1 MITLFLFLIATSE
14 FKVTQVTIDGNQ
26 YFTEKSIKSI
36 MLTKTPGLFRKG
48 AFNHEIF
55 KGDITAIN
63 NLYEYSGFIEVIV
76 DHQLIYDSTS
86 SKVEIKIAI
95 EEGQQTFVQHISFS
109 GNTLFGDDYL
119 KERITAFLQEPFDRR
134 KLDLDAYLVTT
145 AYDDSGYADVQV
157 RVDHSIIDNKA
168 SIDYLIVENE
178 RQFVDGVEFHG
189 LQRTREDILHREMLL
204 KNDEVFRYA
213 LVLKSQRNLYNLG
226 IFKSLRTE
234 IKSSATANK
243 KIVQFN
249 LSERDAINLSF
260 RIGYGT
266 RDYLRLG
273 AGIKHINL
281 FGRAWQGNIEGK
293 WSFAEYNI
301 NSQLALPRFILF
313 PLKYSIGA
321 FYQYKKEIGF
331 ATRGVGGYVASHLD
345 MFGGIFSTKYEIAGI
360 RTYFSDN
367 DSTQNDWLQGLT
379 FNWLKDQ
386 RNDPLYTTSGNYTN
400 MILETS
406 GIIFPSDVDYFK
418 TTVDCRL
425 FKPVMI
431 FVGAVAF
438 KTGVVQ
444 GISPTT
450 EVPVYKRFYCG
461 GTSSVRGYSEWSIGP
476 VDDNDNPAGGRILA
490 EISGE
495 MRFPLYKILGGVI
508 FIDGGNVW
516 QEFDDISSSLRWGT
530 GVGLRLKTALGSV
543 RLDYGFKINRQAD
556 ESIGT
561 LHFAIGEAF

>member
-1 MITLFLFLIATSE
+1 VITLFLFLIATSE

-26 YFTEKSIKSI
+26 YFSEKSIKSI

-48 AFNHEIF
+48 TFNHEIF
-55 KGDITAIN
+55 EGDITAIN
-63 NLYEYSGFIEVIV
+63 NLYEYSGFIEVTV
-76 DHQLIYDSTS
+76 QHQLIYDSSS

-95 EEGQQTFVQHISFS
+95 EEGQQTLVDHIAFR
-109 GNTLFGDDYL
+109 GNVIFGDDYL
-119 KERITAFLQEPFDRR
+119 KEKITSSLHEPFDSR
-134 KLDLDAYLVTT
+134 KIDLDAYMVTT
-145 AYDDSGYADVQV
+145 AYDDSGYADVEVQA
-157 RVDHSIIDNKA
+157 DYNIIENKA
-168 SIDYLIVENE
+168 SIDYLIAENE
-178 RQFVDGVEFHG
+178 RQYVDSVEFHG

-213 LVLKSQRNLYNLG
+213 LVLKSQRNLYSLG

-234 IKSSATANK
+234 IKNSATANK

-301 NSQLALPRFILF
+301 SSQLALPRFILF

-331 ATRGVGGYVASHLD
+331 ATRSVGGYVASHLD

-386 RNDPLYTTSGNYTN
+386 RNDPSYTTSGNYTN

-418 TTVDCRL
+418 TTFDYRL

-431 FVGAVAF
+431 FVGAVSF
-438 KTGVVQ
+438 KAGLVQ
-444 GISPTT
+444 EISPTT

-476 VDDNDNPAGGRILA
+476 VDDNDNPTGGRILA

-495 MRFPLYKILGGVI
+495 MRFPVYRILGGVI
-508 FIDGGNVW
+508 FIDAGNVW
-516 QEFDDISSSLRWGT
+516 QEYGDVDGTLRWGAGT
-530 GVGLRLKTALGSV
+530 GLRLKTPLGSV
-543 RLDYGFKINRQAD
+543 RLDYGFKLDRQTD
-556 ESIGT
+556 ESPGA